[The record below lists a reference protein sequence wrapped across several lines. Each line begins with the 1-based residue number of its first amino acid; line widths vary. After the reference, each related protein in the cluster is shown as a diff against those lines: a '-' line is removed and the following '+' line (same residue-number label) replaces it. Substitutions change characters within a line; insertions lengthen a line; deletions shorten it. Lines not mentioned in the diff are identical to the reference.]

1 MARPLS
7 GSNPS
12 ATPSHSSNP
21 NSSATPD
28 NPPASHAQ
36 ASPVDS
42 SGSPSQTTPVSSSA
56 PNLTRPNSATQA
68 PEFRTDSEILRF
80 VADHMDTGLPPE
92 HAALLDRANE
102 IIVRR
107 RNTNAARP
115 FEYVGNNPGVRSII
129 SRLQNAAALGHILN
143 PYPLSTDPLN
153 LAAWAS
159 TAKKTEVTFVARQS
173 PDLQNALMSYWNKG
187 VTDE

>member
-21 NSSATPD
+21 DSSATPD
-28 NPPASHAQ
+28 KPSASHAQ
-36 ASPVDS
+36 ASPIDS
-42 SGSPSQTTPVSSSA
+42 SSSPSQTTPVSSSA
-56 PNLTRPNSATQA
+56 PNLASPNSATQA
-68 PEFRTDSEILRF
+68 PVFRTDSEVLRF
-80 VADHMDTGLPPE
+80 VADHMDTGLPSE
-92 HAALLDRANE
+92 HADLLDRAND

-129 SRLQNAAALGHILN
+129 SRLQNAAALGHIPN

-159 TAKKTEVTFVARQS
+159 TAKQTEVTFVARQF
-173 PDLQNALMSYWNKG
+173 PDLQNALIPYWNKG
-187 VTDE
+187 IID